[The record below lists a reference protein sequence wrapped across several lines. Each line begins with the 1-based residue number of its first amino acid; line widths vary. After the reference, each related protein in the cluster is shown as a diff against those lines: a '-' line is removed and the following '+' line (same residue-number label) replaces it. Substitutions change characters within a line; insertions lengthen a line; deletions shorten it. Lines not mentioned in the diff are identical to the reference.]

1 MSHLKVTW
9 KVYVK
14 KSDNAMNEQRN
25 FILAIGLSILVLL
38 IWQYFIGNS
47 QIDER
52 TSGQISNEMSL
63 QESQDL
69 SNIPLPESD
78 VESEDKIDLATASST
93 SVSDAGTS
101 VERIRINTEKL
112 EGSIS
117 LLGAKLDDIR
127 LKKYR
132 DTIDVDSKLVQLLKP
147 YTSENPYYAHQGWVG
162 DAKSQTKLPN
172 DNTIWKLVSGGE
184 LSINSPVRL
193 EWNNNEGLIF
203 SKEFSIDDNYLF
215 TITQTVKNNANS
227 SEILYPYSLI
237 SRKGLPEDYTNFFV
251 LHEGYIGVLG
261 SEGEKKADYADIAE
275 QTESF
280 DNITTGWL
288 GFTDKN
294 WATVIIPPQDINYQG
309 RYTSKGNGSTYQV
322 DYLGSAQKVN
332 AGGTTTITSYVFSG
346 AKEVKILD
354 QYEDEYSLEK
364 FDLLVDWGWFYF
376 LTKPLFYVLQW
387 LYGILGNYGLSIL
400 GVTVLI
406 KIVFFPL
413 ANKAYVSMSAMK
425 KLQPEM
431 LKIRENYKDDRA
443 KQQQAII
450 ALYKKDKVNPLSGC
464 IPILIQVPVFF
475 ALYKVLLCTM
485 EMRHQPFYGW
495 IADLSA
501 KDPTTLFNLFGI
513 IPWYPPSFLVIGIWP
528 IIMGLTMFIQ
538 MRLNPAPPDPIQQK
552 IFAWMPVALTFLFAQ
567 FSAGLVIYWAWNNTL
582 SSLQQYIIMKRM
594 GVEVELWSN
603 IKNTFKKKPKKI

>member
-1 MSHLKVTW
+1 M
-9 KVYVK
+9 
-14 KSDNAMNEQRN
+14 R
-25 FILAIGLSILVLL
+25 
-38 IWQYFIGNS
+38 
-47 QIDER
+47 
-52 TSGQISNEMSL
+52 
-63 QESQDL
+63 
-69 SNIPLPESD
+69 
-78 VESEDKIDLATASST
+78 
-93 SVSDAGTS
+93 
-101 VERIRINTEKL
+101 
-112 EGSIS
+112 
-117 LLGAKLDDIR
+117 
-127 LKKYR
+127 
-132 DTIDVDSKLVQLLKP
+132 
-147 YTSENPYYAHQGWVG
+147 
-162 DAKSQTKLPN
+162 
-172 DNTIWKLVSGGE
+172 
-184 LSINSPVRL
+184 
-193 EWNNNEGLIF
+193 
-203 SKEFSIDDNYLF
+203 
-215 TITQTVKNNANS
+215 
-227 SEILYPYSLI
+227 
-237 SRKGLPEDYTNFFV
+237 
-251 LHEGYIGVLG
+251 
-261 SEGEKKADYADIAE
+261 
-275 QTESF
+275 
-280 DNITTGWL
+280 
-288 GFTDKN
+288 
-294 WATVIIPPQDINYQG
+294 
-309 RYTSKGNGSTYQV
+309 
-322 DYLGSAQKVN
+322 
-332 AGGTTTITSYVFSG
+332 
-346 AKEVKILD
+346 ILD
-354 QYEDEYSLEK
+354 EYEEEYSLEK

-431 LKIRENYKDDRA
+431 LKIRENHKDDRA

-528 IIMGLTMFIQ
+528 IIMGFTMFIQ

-603 IKNTFKKKPKKI
+603 IKNTFKGKQKKS

>member
-38 IWQYFIGNS
+38 IWQYFIGSS
-47 QIDER
+47 QLDER

-215 TITQTVKNNANS
+215 TITQTVKNNSNS

-237 SRKGLPEDYTNFFV
+237 SRKGLPADYTNFFV

-275 QTESF
+275 KT
-280 DNITTGWL
+280 
-288 GFTDKN
+288 
-294 WATVIIPPQDINYQG
+294 
-309 RYTSKGNGSTYQV
+309 
-322 DYLGSAQKVN
+322 
-332 AGGTTTITSYVFSG
+332 
-346 AKEVKILD
+346 
-354 QYEDEYSLEK
+354 
-364 FDLLVDWGWFYF
+364 
-376 LTKPLFYVLQW
+376 
-387 LYGILGNYGLSIL
+387 
-400 GVTVLI
+400 
-406 KIVFFPL
+406 
-413 ANKAYVSMSAMK
+413 
-425 KLQPEM
+425 
-431 LKIRENYKDDRA
+431 
-443 KQQQAII
+443 
-450 ALYKKDKVNPLSGC
+450 
-464 IPILIQVPVFF
+464 
-475 ALYKVLLCTM
+475 
-485 EMRHQPFYGW
+485 
-495 IADLSA
+495 
-501 KDPTTLFNLFGI
+501 
-513 IPWYPPSFLVIGIWP
+513 
-528 IIMGLTMFIQ
+528 
-538 MRLNPAPPDPIQQK
+538 
-552 IFAWMPVALTFLFAQ
+552 
-567 FSAGLVIYWAWNNTL
+567 
-582 SSLQQYIIMKRM
+582 
-594 GVEVELWSN
+594 
-603 IKNTFKKKPKKI
+603 

>member
-1 MSHLKVTW
+1 
-9 KVYVK
+9 
-14 KSDNAMNEQRN
+14 MNEQRN

-38 IWQYFIGNS
+38 VWQYFIGSS
-47 QIDER
+47 QIDNR
-52 TSGQISNEMSL
+52 TSGQIDNEMSL

-78 VESEDKIDLATASST
+78 VESEDKITLATALSA
-93 SVSDAGTS
+93 SVSDAGS
-101 VERIRINTEKL
+101 SSERIKINTEKL

-132 DTIDVDSKLVQLLKP
+132 DTIDVDSQLVQLLKP
-147 YTSENPYYAHQGWVG
+147 YTSDNPYYAHQGWVS
-162 DAKSQTKLPN
+162 DAKSETKLPD
-172 DNTIWKLVSGGE
+172 DNTIWELVSGSE
-184 LSINSPVRL
+184 LSINSPVTL
-193 EWNNNEGLIF
+193 QWSNNEGLIF

-215 TITQTVKNNANS
+215 TITQTVKNNSNS
-227 SEILYPYSLI
+227 IEILYPYSLI

-280 DNITTGWL
+280 ENITTGWL

-294 WATVIIPPQDINYQG
+294 WATVIVPPQDINYQG
-309 RYTSKGNGSTYQV
+309 RFTSKGNGSTYQV

-332 AGGTTTITSYVFSG
+332 AGGITTITSYVFSG

-354 QYEDEYSLEK
+354 QYEVEYSLEK

-603 IKNTFKKKPKKI
+603 IKNTFKKKPKKS